1 MNKSIIS
8 LFIICCFALPG
19 AAQKWKVLPSTIQA
33 IRGGK
38 AAVEVLPVT
47 HITIPA
53 SQAIMANS
61 SARFLSQYTHHLS
74 RIEQLKP
81 LARPV
86 ELTPSTVKTPD
97 ISSLTKG
104 AEGFSSGEHSAL
116 QAQVELKMQNFQ
128 KTSILYSWGRF
139 LVQNGAVS
147 AVTPSKITEE
157 LGVVMLKANNQLF
170 WIEPPLSIDTKNLS
184 PLEIFTYTSS
194 LQKVLSILP
203 VETLEIFWAQT
214 PEKLAIFTYLREN
227 FEAAFSELEAA
238 NDAFLS
244 IKPTRNWLFQES
256 KQTRLVRQNYQISAA
271 NAALTAGQLLQFMAS
286 EENAVF
292 SRTFAAYRQLSAAK
306 THNMTLSGKFNQIW
320 RKGPKGPL
328 EI

>member
-19 AAQKWKVLPSTIQA
+19 AAQKWKLLPSTIQA

-38 AAVEVLPVT
+38 AAVEVLP
-47 HITIPA
+47 TIHVLPA
-53 SQAIMANS
+53 SQAVVTNS

-86 ELTPSTVKTPD
+86 ELTPSAVKTPD
-97 ISSLTKG
+97 INSLTKG
-104 AEGFSSGEHSAL
+104 AEGFSSGKHSAL

-157 LGVVMLKANNQLF
+157 LGVVTLKANNQLF
-170 WIEPPLSIDTKNLS
+170 WIESPLSTDTKNLS

-194 LQKVLSILP
+194 LQKVLSVLP

-214 PEKLAIFTYLREN
+214 PEKLAVFTYLREN

-292 SRTFAAYRQLSAAK
+292 SRTFAAK